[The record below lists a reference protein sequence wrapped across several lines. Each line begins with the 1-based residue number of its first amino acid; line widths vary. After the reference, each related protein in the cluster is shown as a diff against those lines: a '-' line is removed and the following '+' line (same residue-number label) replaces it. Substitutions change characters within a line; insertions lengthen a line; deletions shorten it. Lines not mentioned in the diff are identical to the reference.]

1 MTNNN
6 AQLAQKTARNTV
18 WSYAATYGGK
28 ALVFISTIILGNL
41 LTKQDFGVV
50 GIALTVIAFLEVM
63 QDLGIGAALIY
74 HRDETAAHS
83 AFWQGLVIASTLF
96 AATWFGA
103 PAIAAFMSSPNQPQP
118 ASVVPIIR
126 ALGLSFPLFALRN
139 IHDALLRKNLQ
150 FKKRFIPDLTQVL
163 AKGGIAI
170 TLATLN
176 FGPWSLVWG
185 QLGGS
190 ALSVVAFWFVNPWR
204 PRWQFNRAV
213 SRALLSYGTTIVSVN
228 LLSVVLARID
238 YIFVG
243 RYLSTE
249 ALGIYTMAFQI
260 PDLLVMQFCVVISS
274 VMFPMYTRLQ
284 DDPQGM
290 QTSFL
295 TTLRFVTLVTVPLAL
310 GTALVAEPFVLSLLT
325 AKWAEA
331 IPVMRAIAIYT
342 LFLSLSFNVGDV
354 YKAQGRP
361 GILTKLSLVRVAI
374 LVPALWWATTR
385 GSIVTVGWTHA
396 VVALIGTIINLIFAT
411 RLLKLSFGSLFDAM
425 RPALLTSA
433 VMAIAVLTTLVALRG
448 TPSWVQLIVAIV
460 VGIGSYGGT
469 LWWTQREIVDQASQT
484 LFGAFARR

>member
-1 MTNNN
+1 MTNDN

-96 AATWFGA
+96 AITWLSA

-150 FKKRFIPDLTQVL
+150 FKKRFIPDLTQVFG
-163 AKGGIAI
+163 KGGLAI
-170 TLATLN
+170 LLAALG

-190 ALSVVAFWFVNPWR
+190 ALSVVAFWVVNPWR
-204 PRWQFNRAV
+204 PRWQFDAIT
-213 SRALLSYGTTIVSVN
+213 SRALLRYGTAIVSVN
-228 LLSVVLARID
+228 LLAVVLARID

-243 RYLSTE
+243 RYLGAES
-249 ALGIYTMAFQI
+249 LGVYTMAFQI
-260 PDLLVMQFCVVISS
+260 PDLLVMQFCVVISN
-274 VMFPMYTRLQ
+274 VMFPMFTRLQ

-295 TTLRFVTLVTVPLAL
+295 TTLRYVTLVTVPLAL

-331 IPVMRAIAIYT
+331 IPVMRAIALYT

-361 GILTKLSLVRVAI
+361 GILTNLSLVRVAI

-385 GSIVTVGWTHA
+385 GTIVTVGWTHA
-396 VVALIGTIINLIFAT
+396 IVALIGTIINLGFAM
-411 RLLKLSFGSLFDAM
+411 RLLKLSFGELLNAI
-425 RPALLTSA
+425 RPALVTGV
-433 VMAIAVLTTLVALRG
+433 VMAVAVLATLVVLRE
-448 TPSWVQLIVAIV
+448 TPSWVQLVVSIV
-460 VGIGSYGGT
+460 VGIGSYVGT
-469 LWWTQREIVDQASQT
+469 LWWTQRAVVDQASQT
-484 LFGAFARR
+484 LLGAFARR